1 MPSAGQ
7 RPPVGVLVVHGIGAQ
22 KRGETLAKLW
32 NGLRRVYA
40 GLPETPTEGQAVT
53 LGDRSVRFYEVY
65 WADLLMGERVKG
77 SFNMNEMSSL
87 AWFPLFNHVRR
98 AYADEPYPL
107 STVLRWTIVL
117 PLVGFAVLMTYW
129 GARLLAQLY
138 AAIRHRP
145 ATTPAG
151 LTFVERVKY
160 TADQGAHMANA
171 VDAMLD
177 EFAAD
182 VFSYVNSAGDSFPEK
197 PKTSAELRGVYRQ
210 IVERFYERLKRARDD
225 GCESLQVVAHSL
237 GTVVTYHALR
247 GLRFDVSFRADGHAV
262 AEACTRVEHIYTIGS
277 PLEKIRFFWPRLR
290 PTQNLAGERPLAWD
304 NFVSYFDPVAGVL
317 RRYREWGEVRN
328 HHLLGGG
335 FLSGHVVYERSAA
348 FLEAF
353 TQGLVG
359 EPATLHGSM
368 GQRIKD
374 YLLLLGETLLAPV
387 GLLLLVVVGAGLWV
401 FMAALLPFLASLPFR
416 PFYPAETWGPIVDYA
431 TLTFGAMFL
440 FVLLVVPLI
449 DASRSFSRL
458 RGDSNNAAA
467 GG

>member
-1 MPSAGQ
+1 
-7 RPPVGVLVVHGIGAQ
+7 
-22 KRGETLAKLW
+22 
-32 NGLRRVYA
+32 
-40 GLPETPTEGQAVT
+40 
-53 LGDRSVRFYEVY
+53 
-65 WADLLMGERVKG
+65 
-77 SFNMNEMSSL
+77 
-87 AWFPLFNHVRR
+87 
-98 AYADEPYPL
+98 
-107 STVLRWTIVL
+107 
-117 PLVGFAVLMTYW
+117 
-129 GARLLAQLY
+129 
-138 AAIRHRP
+138 
-145 ATTPAG
+145 
-151 LTFVERVKY
+151 
-160 TADQGAHMANA
+160 
-171 VDAMLD
+171 
-177 EFAAD
+177 
-182 VFSYVNSAGDSFPEK
+182 
-197 PKTSAELRGVYRQ
+197 
-210 IVERFYERLKRARDD
+210 
-225 GCESLQVVAHSL
+225 
-237 GTVVTYHALR
+237 
-247 GLRFDVSFRADGHAV
+247 
-262 AEACTRVEHIYTIGS
+262 
-277 PLEKIRFFWPRLR
+277 
-290 PTQNLAGERPLAWD
+290 
-304 NFVSYFDPVAGVL
+304 
-317 RRYREWGEVRN
+317 VRN

-431 TLTFGAMFL
+431 TLAFGAMFL

>member
-1 MPSAGQ
+1 VDDRPS
-7 RPPVGVLVVHGIGAQ
+7 VG
-22 KRGETLAKLW
+22 
-32 NGLRRVYA
+32 GLRCPDGILGRAAAGAAVRSHTTSPGHGAGRV
-40 GLPETPTEGQAVT
+40 
-53 LGDRSVRFYEVY
+53 
-65 WADLLMGERVKG
+65 
-77 SFNMNEMSSL
+77 
-87 AWFPLFNHVRR
+87 
-98 AYADEPYPL
+98 
-107 STVLRWTIVL
+107 
-117 PLVGFAVLMTYW
+117 
-129 GARLLAQLY
+129 
-138 AAIRHRP
+138 
-145 ATTPAG
+145 
-151 LTFVERVKY
+151 TFVERVKY

-182 VFSYVNSAGDSFPEK
+182 VFNYVNSAGDTFPEK

-290 PTQNLAGERPLAWD
+290 PSQNLAGERPLAWD
-304 NFVSYFDPVAGVL
+304 NFISYFDPVAGAL

-353 TQGLVG
+353 TQGLLG
-359 EPATLHGSM
+359 EPATLHRST
-368 GQRIKD
+368 GQRIRD

-387 GLLLLVVVGAGLWV
+387 GLLVLVVVGAGLWV

-416 PFYPAETWGPIVDYA
+416 PFYPAEKWGPIVDYA
-431 TLTFGAMFL
+431 TLAFGAMFL

-458 RGDSNNAAA
+458 RGDSNSAAD
-467 GG
+467 GGRSD